1 MGRNAGFI
9 AMSASNNSRDVDICL
24 VPEFK
29 FGIVFFYVDLY
40 GEHGVL
46 EYIHEQLKI
55 KRHLVIV
62 VAEGAGEGVR
72 DLQNLT
78 KGVEKDQSG
87 NIKLPV

>member
-9 AMSASNNSRDVDICL
+9 AMNASNASRDVDICL

-29 FGIVFFYVDLY
+29 FDLY
-40 GEHGVL
+40 GDNGVM
-46 EYIHEQLKI
+46 EYIFDELKV

-72 DLQNLT
+72 DLH
-78 KGVEKDQSG
+78 
-87 NIKLPV
+87 KLS